1 MQSDKYVLTNAFPE
15 KEISAAWEK
24 DQQINGMAFGQGK
37 WVLLTSTKT
46 NYGLQRWATNGNFPA
61 EEIKDGWDN
70 LFDVI
75 FLSYVNDRW
84 VVFQAQNAGYTDQIW
99 RTSSKFPEK
108 EVQKGLDDGYK
119 ITSVAYGVDRWAV
132 VMSKGPKMTNQTVSF
147 SSDFPTSTINDGW
160 NEGKDITS
168 LAYGDGTWALVMSAN
183 TGFQTQSWATRNNL
197 EASLIKEKAAAGND
211 ISSMFYANGLWAIVF
226 STFGDYENQTEPG
239 ETDSSGATDE
249 SANEEEFSAE
259 AMAQFESG
267 KRFTEKGQNDK
278 AIACF
283 RKAIK
288 LEPTYYSAYNS
299 LGVALDETGETDE
312 ALECFRTAYKLNPEN
327 STILGNLVSQIVDNE
342 EPLGE
347 IITLVEKA
355 KKGVVKGINTCMG
368 LRNIGLAYK
377 DAGNKETAIT
387 YLKKA
392 VKTDPDDNLAKQ
404 YLEEAENLSPENK
417 NTTTPDL
424 PKGNEKVEDLLNEL
438 NKMTGLEN
446 IKSDVDSLLK
456 FIMIE
461 KKRQERGYAVGKTTL
476 HTVFLGPPGT
486 GKTTVARLMGRLF
499 KSMGLLSKG
508 HVVEV
513 DRADLVGEFIGSTAL
528 KTTKVINSALGG
540 ILFIDEAYSLAP
552 EGAGNDFGTEAINT
566 LVKLLEDHKHDLIV
580 IVAGY
585 SDEMKRFISS
595 NPGLQHRFTRYFYF
609 NDYNSKQLTTI
620 FKSICKEK
628 NFTITK
634 DAEDKVTRYFEFLY
648 NSKNKNFGNARTARN
663 LFEEAVQ
670 LQSARL
676 AMSDI
681 DKLTDAEMQTITL
694 DDITA
699 SVRDE
704 YEDKKEETLEDIMG
718 ELQNMVGLEEIKQN
732 VSTLVNFIKTQQRL
746 KAKGFETDEVSLHS
760 VFFGPPGTGK
770 TTVARL
776 MGRIYKSLGLLPKGH
791 VVEVAR
797 AQLVGEYV
805 GQTAPK
811 TDAVIDSALYGI
823 LFIDEAYSLT
833 SEKGGNDFGKEA
845 VDTLLKRMDD
855 DRDKLAVIVAGYT
868 GEMQRLIGSNAGL
881 ESRFNNYFFFND
893 YDPAELLEIFKR
905 RVEQRR
911 FRIQPDALN
920 LIRVF
925 FAKCHNEKTESF
937 GNGRMVRNFYEK
949 IIKTHS
955 NRIAQLENLSREELT
970 LFTFEDAEQAIELM
984 SSIMGV
990 GVNSAGSGKPIGFS
1004 KK

>member
-1 MQSDKYVLTNAFPE
+1 MQSDKYLLTNAFPE
-15 KEISAAWEK
+15 KEIAAAWEK
-24 DQQINGMAFGQGK
+24 DQQIDGLAFGQGK

-46 NYGLQRWATNGNFPA
+46 SYGLQRWATNGNFPA

-84 VVFQAQNAGYTDQIW
+84 VVFQAQNTGYTDQIW

-108 EVQKGLDDGYK
+108 EVQKGLGDGYK
-119 ITSVAYGVDRWAV
+119 ITSVAYGLDRWAV
-132 VMSKGPKMTNQTVSF
+132 VMSKGPKTTNQTVSI
-147 SSDFPTSTINDGW
+147 SVDFPTSTINDGW

-168 LAYGDGTWALVMSAN
+168 LAYGDGNWVLVMSAN

-197 EASLIKEKAAAGND
+197 ESSLIKEKAAAGND
-211 ISSMFYANGLWAIVF
+211 ISSLFYANGLWAIVF
-226 STFGDYENQTEPG
+226 TTFGDQETETEQD
-239 ETDSSGATDE
+239 ETDSSGTTDE
-249 SANEEEFSAE
+249 PDSNEEFSAE

-288 LEPTYYSAYNS
+288 LEPDFHSAYNS

-312 ALECFRTAYKLNPEN
+312 ALECFRKAYKLSPEN

-342 EPLGE
+342 EPLSE
-347 IITLVEKA
+347 IITLIEKA
-355 KKGVVKGINTCMG
+355 KKSVVKGINTSMA

-377 DAGNKETAIT
+377 DAGNKEAAIT

-392 VKTDPDDNLAKQ
+392 VKNDPEDNLAKQ
-404 YLEEAENLSPENK
+404 YLEEAENLSSENK
-417 NTTTPDL
+417 NIETPIM
-424 PKGNEKVEDLLNEL
+424 PSGTEKVEDLIHEL
-438 NKMTGLEN
+438 NIMTGLDN
-446 IKSDVDSLLK
+446 IKSDVDSLMK

-499 KSMGLLSKG
+499 KAMGLLSKG

-513 DRADLVGEFIGSTAL
+513 DRADLVGEFIGSTAI

-540 ILFIDEAYSLAP
+540 ILFIDEAYALAP

-566 LVKLLEDHKHDLIV
+566 LVKLMEDHKHDLIV

-585 SDEMKRFISS
+585 SDEMKRFIAS

-609 NDYNSKQLTTI
+609 NDYNPEQLTAI

-634 DAEDKVTRYFEFLY
+634 EAGEKVTRYFEFLY
-648 NSKNKNFGNARTARN
+648 NSKDKNFGNARTARN
-663 LFEEAVQ
+663 LFEEAVH

-681 DKLTDAEMQTITL
+681 DKLSDAEMQTITL

-699 SVRDE
+699 SVKDE

-791 VVEVAR
+791 VVEVTR

-833 SEKGGNDFGKEA
+833 SEKGGNDFGNEA

-855 DRDKLAVIVAGYT
+855 DRDKIAVIVAGYT

-881 ESRFNNYFFFND
+881 ESRFNNYFYFND
-893 YDPAELLEIFKR
+893 YSPAELLEIFRR

-920 LIRVF
+920 LISGF
-925 FAKCHNEKTESF
+925 FTKCHNEKTESF

-970 LFTFEDAEQAIELM
+970 MFTFEDAEQAIKLM
-984 SSIMGV
+984 SSIMGI
-990 GVNSAGSGKPIGFS
+990 GANSAGSGKPIGFS